1 MTWYWRAGLVS
12 LLFIGFAL
20 YDAPVE
26 PKFHL
31 CGFLWLTGLPC
42 PFCGMTR
49 ALCVLMKG
57 QFIQAIQLHA
67 LSPMAAVTLAA
78 LGVRQTLPGWTWKVL
93 GATFTIYG
101 AGRMLLAV

>member
-1 MTWYWRAGLVS
+1 MMWYWRAGLVAM
-12 LLFIGFAL
+12 LFAGFAL

-49 ALCVLMKG
+49 ALCFLMKG
-57 QFIQAIQLHA
+57 QFAQAIQLHA
-67 LSPMAAVTLAA
+67 LSPLAAVTLAA
-78 LGVRQTLPGWTWKVL
+78 LGVRQSLPAWSWKLL
-93 GATFTIYG
+93 GATFFIYG
-101 AGRMLLAV
+101 AGRMLLAL